1 MDPAAKPSR
10 ATPLRLWLAAALAA
24 ILLLA
29 AAAYFFRPS
38 PKPVQNPTFK
48 DEARQF
54 IADPIQFATNRF
66 KGGIGAALMLDPTNS
81 LPRVNGV
88 LQGSPA
94 EVAGLRAKDLI
105 LEIDG
110 MPTEGITLVQT
121 VEKIRG
127 WTVAGVDLLVE
138 RDGTN
143 LTLRIS
149 RASWDKL
156 KNLGNFQ

>member
-1 MDPAAKPSR
+1 MDPAAKPSS
-10 ATPLRLWLAAALAA
+10 A
-24 ILLLA
+24 IPPRLLLA
-29 AAAYFFRPS
+29 AALLAILLVSAAALLLRRPENADS
-38 PKPVQNPTFK
+38 TLQNN
-48 DEARQF
+48 ARQF

-66 KGGIGAALMLDPTNS
+66 KGGIGAALIMDSTNS
-81 LPRVNGV
+81 LPRVNGIIP
-88 LQGSPA
+88 GSPA
-94 EVAGLRAKDLI
+94 EAGGLRAKDLI

-110 MPTEGITLVQT
+110 TPTKGLTLIQT

-156 KNLGNFQ
+156 KNLGTFQ